1 MAGKAKIMAFCVVL
15 LCSLVDS
22 VDVSE
27 EPAAH
32 IFCLEEKLISTI
44 SLYLY
49 KLFCL
54 IFGFYFL
61 VMKQVNYK
69 FKCF

>member
-1 MAGKAKIMAFCVVL
+1 MAGNIKIMVFCVVL

-22 VDVSE
+22 ADVSE

-32 IFCLEEKLISTI
+32 IFCLEEKLISTT
-44 SLYLY
+44 SLYLC

-54 IFGFYFL
+54 IFWFL
-61 VMKQVNYK
+61 
-69 FKCF
+69 FFGHEASEL

>member
-1 MAGKAKIMAFCVVL
+1 MAGNVKILAFCIVL
-15 LCSLVDS
+15 LCSLADS
-22 VDVSE
+22 PDVSE

-49 KLFCL
+49 KVFCL
-54 IFGFYFL
+54 IFLFL
-61 VMKQVNYK
+61 FFGYEASEL
-69 FKCF
+69 